1 MWSKIAESHTGHG
14 AGGEGEGKRDRKTVV
29 TSQLTVIPGT
39 AQKGA
44 KGKEAEDISIAEK
57 GWTVGILKL

>member
-1 MWSKIAESHTGHG
+1 MGHG